1 MILPFVIRHSEFVIS
16 PNLPFV
22 IRNSSFGISPG
33 FRGELVLQDPK
44 DEPASTLLER
54 LNHESANTSAT
65 HTRGKRAKT
74 A

>member
-33 FRGELVLQDPK
+33 FRGELVPQDPN
-44 DEPASTLLER
+44 DEPAEKLLESLR
-54 LNHESANTSAT
+54 QSLQITVSRSA
-65 HTRGKRAKT
+65 RGRRPKHA
-74 A
+74 